1 MFDTHKSVL
10 QEVRLTSLNK
20 TNKKLFIKRD
30 DLIDEFVSGNKWRK
44 LKYNIEHALQLG
56 KKGIL
61 TFGGAYSNHL
71 LATAASCND
80 YGLNSV
86 GIVRG
91 EELGHDSNEML
102 LKCSELGMKLLF
114 VSRTEYASRNESGFL
129 QYYKSEFSEYYLVP
143 EGGANYYGIIGCQ
156 EIMPEAGFDF
166 DRVFIAQGTTTTSCG
181 VLTSLKNDMR
191 ISVVPVLKGYD
202 TLGEMKNLLLYAGFD
217 QDWVNDLLNL
227 VDVHSESHFG
237 GYGKYNSTLLEF
249 MERFYQETAI
259 PLDPIY
265 TGKMIHALHE
275 YCLTTP
281 EIAEKILII
290 HTGGISGGLNIS
302 RREGYVFNN

>member
-1 MFDTHKSVL
+1 MFDSKKSVV
-10 QEVRLTSLNK
+10 QEVRISFLNK

-71 LATAASCND
+71 LASAAACKE
-80 YGLNSV
+80 YGLNSI

-91 EELGHDSNEML
+91 EELTLDSNEML
-102 LKCSELGMKLLF
+102 KKCSELGMHLVF
-114 VSRTEYASRNESGFL
+114 VSRNEYSNRTENNFI
-129 QYYKSEFSEYYLVP
+129 QYYKAEFPEFYLVP

-156 EIMPEAGFDF
+156 EIMREAGFDF

-181 VLTSLKNDMR
+181 ILTSLKNGMR
-191 ISVVPVLKGYD
+191 LSVIPVLKGYD
-202 TLGEMKNLLLYAGFD
+202 SLGEMKKLLNYSGFE
-217 QDWVNDLLNL
+217 QDWVNDLLTL

-237 GYGKYNSTLLEF
+237 GYGKYNSTLLEL
-249 MERFYQETAI
+249 MESFYKETSI
-259 PLDPIY
+259 PLDPVY
-265 TGKMIHALHE
+265 TGKLIHALYE
-275 YCLTTP
+275 YCLTTS
-281 EIAEKILII
+281 EIEEKILII
-290 HTGGISGGLNIS
+290 HTGGISGGRQIS
-302 RREGYVFNN
+302 LSEGYVFN